1 MKKFALLA
9 AAAALLAPALMS
21 APASAQDASVNIRIG
36 DPSPTYRTYSPTYRT
51 YSTSSGYRAYGAQR
65 TKTVVTGPNCR
76 QVTVRTVRSNGTVYT
91 RKVRKCG

>member
-36 DPSPTYRTYSPTYRT
+36 DPAPTYRTYSP
-51 YSTSSGYRAYGAQR
+51 GYRAYGAAR
-65 TKTVVTGPNCR
+65 TRTVVTGPNCR
-76 QVTVRTVRSNGTVYT
+76 TVTVRTARANGTVYV
-91 RKVRKCG
+91 RKVRKCN